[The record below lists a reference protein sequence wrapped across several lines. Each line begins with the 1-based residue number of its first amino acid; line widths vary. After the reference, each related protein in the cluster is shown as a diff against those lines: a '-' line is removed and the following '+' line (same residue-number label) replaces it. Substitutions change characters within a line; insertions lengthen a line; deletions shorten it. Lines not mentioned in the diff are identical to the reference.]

1 MQQPLKHTIKT
12 DNAYFLTLTI
22 VGWVDVFT
30 RKNHRDAIIES
41 LKYCQKEKGL
51 LIFAY
56 CIMSNHIHMVANT
69 EAHFELED
77 VMRDFKKFTSKKIL
91 QQIINEP
98 ESRRDWMLKIFEE
111 EAEKSKKHKSYK
123 FWKVGSHAIELFSE
137 KFVSQKIN
145 YIHENPVKAGLVKS
159 AEEWIYSSASN
170 YHDLE
175 SVLEVVKSGLLGRIS
190 NPA

>member
-1 MQQPLKHTIKT
+1 
-12 DNAYFLTLTI
+12 
-22 VGWVDVFT
+22 
-30 RKNHRDAIIES
+30 
-41 LKYCQKEKGL
+41 
-51 LIFAY
+51 
-56 CIMSNHIHMVANT
+56 MVANT
-69 EAHFELED
+69 EAPFELED

-145 YIHENPVKAGLVKS
+145 YIHENPVKAGLVKN

-170 YHDLE
+170 YHNYHNLE
-175 SVLEVVKSGLLGRIS
+175 SVLEVVKSRLLGIS

>member
-1 MQQPLKHTIKT
+1 MQNISRSQVI
-12 DNAYFLTLTI
+12 
-22 VGWVDVFT
+22 
-30 RKNHRDAIIES
+30 
-41 LKYCQKEKGL
+41 
-51 LIFAY
+51 
-56 CIMSNHIHMVANT
+56 SNHIHMVANT
-69 EAHFELED
+69 EAPFELED

-137 KFVSQKIN
+137 KFVYQKIN
-145 YIHENPVKAGLVKS
+145 DIHENPVKAGLVKN

-170 YHDLE
+170 YHNQE
-175 SVLEVVKSGLLGRIS
+175 SVLEVVKCERLSRIS